1 MAIALVMV
9 GVACIIAAIVGGGV
23 KLRDVEFPT
32 VQSLW
37 RQLLLG
43 GFGLLLS
50 LAGAVVATKDPPEVA
65 ADATNTEALAADLA
79 NDTEPSNETV
89 DANAVNAGAGDAGTA
104 AGETSDASASVTE
117 APVSENSGE

>member
-1 MAIALVMV
+1 MMAIALVLA

-37 RQLLLG
+37 RQLMLG

-50 LAGAVVATKDPPEVA
+50 LAGAVVASEDPPESA
-65 ADATNTEALAADLA
+65 ADIVNTETLAADPA
-79 NDTEPSNETV
+79 NGTEPSNEAV
-89 DANAVNAGAGDAGTA
+89 DPNAVDPNAA
-104 AGETSDASASVTE
+104 AGEASDPNATATETETSA
-117 APVSENSGE
+117 SENSGG

>member
-65 ADATNTEALAADLA
+65 ADATNMEALAADPA
-79 NDTEPSNETV
+79 NDTEPSNEAV
-89 DANAVNAGAGDAGTA
+89 DANAVDAGAVDAGAA
-104 AGETSDASASVTE
+104 AGETSDANATVTE
-117 APVSENSGE
+117 APVSENSGG